1 MPPKR
6 MTANPV
12 RPARYRPGKAVAED
26 NSTSDEEESGDD
38 DQEREEQPA
47 RAPPPKATSFPAAEA
62 KRISNNLQ
70 NVDLNQRR
78 KEGEARERA
87 RLERERV
94 ERERK
99 EREAGFVTESDEDGD
114 LQDEEEEEEDENIIR
129 SRPVTSARIPPQRK
143 PAGTGASASGSQE
156 NSEDSSEE
164 SSSSEDEKPTLL
176 RPVFISKA
184 KRLNPSTTA
193 TTSTPTPSAP
203 PDDLEARRRTQTDA
217 LVQEKLELA
226 AAARLAG
233 KKAWDDDDA
242 DIEGS
247 VDDTDGLDPELERQQ
262 WITRELSRLKRSR
275 TALEEREAEIAEV
288 ERRRGLSTQERERED
303 AAFIARQKEQGEGK
317 AKAGFMARY
326 HHRGAFAGAGAETG
340 DVEGEARARELAERD
355 LMGAQ
360 YEGREAIMEALPEYL
375 QVRDVTMVGRK
386 GRTRYKDLKS
396 EDTGR
401 WGEFDRGG
409 KGRGGAFGG
418 DDRFRPDAGG
428 FAGGGATGAN
438 AGMVGERK
446 RPYGDERGDVKR
458 PRYDDDRR

>member
-1 MPPKR
+1 

-12 RPARYRPGKAVAED
+12 RPARYRPGKAVAEE
-26 NSTSDEEESGDD
+26 NSSSGEEDSGD
-38 DQEREEQPA
+38 DQEREEQPQALA

-87 RLERERV
+87 RLERERA

-99 EREAGFVTESDEDGD
+99 EREAGFVTESDDDGD
-114 LQDEEEEEEDENIIR
+114 LQEEEEEEEEEDDNIIR
-129 SRPVTSARIPPQRK
+129 SRPITSARIPQQRK
-143 PAGTGASASGSQE
+143 PASGSE
-156 NSEDSSEE
+156 DEDDEDDSSEEE
-164 SSSSEDEKPTLL
+164 SSSSEDEKPTLH
-176 RPVFISKA
+176 RPVFIRKE

-193 TTSTPTPSAP
+193 STPTPSTQAQ
-203 PDDLEARRRTQTDA
+203 PDDPSTRRRAQTDA
-217 LVQEKLELA
+217 MVQEKLERD

-242 DIEGS
+242 DIEGA

-262 WITRELSRLKRSR
+262 WVARELSRLKRARAS
-275 TALEEREAEIAEV
+275 LEEREAEIAEV
-288 ERRRGLSTQERERED
+288 ERRRGLTVQERERED
-303 AAFIARQKEQGEGK
+303 ADFIARQKELGEGK

-326 HHRGAFAGAGAETG
+326 HHRGAFAEAGAETG

-360 YEGREAIMEALPEYL
+360 YEGREGMKEALPEYL
-375 QVRDVTMVGRK
+375 QVRDVMMVGRK

-401 WGEFDRGG
+401 WGEFGG
-409 KGRGGAFGG
+409 SGRGRGAFGG
-418 DDRFRPDAGG
+418 DDRFKPDVGG
-428 FAGGGATGAN
+428 RDGFGGGGATGAN
-438 AGMVGERK
+438 AREVGERK
-446 RPYGDERGDVKR
+446 RPYGEERGDVKR

>member
-1 MPPKR
+1 

-26 NSTSDEEESGDD
+26 NSSSGEEDSGVEEET
-38 DQEREEQPA
+38 EEQPQAPA
-47 RAPPPKATSFPAAEA
+47 RPPPPKATSFPAAEA
-62 KRISNNLQ
+62 KKISNNLQ

-78 KEGEARERA
+78 REGEARERT
-87 RLERERV
+87 RLARERA

-114 LQDEEEEEEDENIIR
+114 QEEEEEDYDDDNIIR
-129 SRPVTSARIPPQRK
+129 SRPITSARIPPQRQ
-143 PAGTGASASGSQE
+143 PAGASAPDSDE
-156 NSEDSSEE
+156 DEEDSSEQE
-164 SSSSEDEKPTLL
+164 ESSSEDEKPTLL
-176 RPVFISKA
+176 RPVFIRKD
-184 KRLNPSTTA
+184 KRLDPSITA
-193 TTSTPTPSAP
+193 STPIPAAQ
-203 PDDLEARRRTQTDA
+203 DDPEARRKAQTDA
-217 LVQEKLELA
+217 MVQEKLERD

-242 DIEGS
+242 DVEGA

-262 WITRELSRLKRSR
+262 WVARELSRLKRAR
-275 TALEEREAEIAEV
+275 AALEEREAEIAEV
-288 ERRRGLSTQERERED
+288 ERRRGLTAHERQAED
-303 AAFIARQKEQGEGK
+303 AEFIAKQKEQGEGK

-340 DVEGEARARELAERD
+340 DVEGEACAKELAERD

-360 YEGREAIMEALPEYL
+360 YEGREGMKEALPEYL

-401 WGEFDRGG
+401 WGEFGGG
-409 KGRGGAFGG
+409 KGRGGFGG
-418 DDRFRPDAGG
+418 DDRFKPDAGNRDG
-428 FAGGGATGAN
+428 LAGGATGAN
-438 AGMVGERK
+438 AREVGDRK
-446 RPYGDERGDVKR
+446 RSYTDERGDVKR
-458 PRYDDDRR
+458 PRYDDDKR